1 MKTQTLMADPA
12 INTANARI
20 ADDAIHRRLFQRAA
34 EHVSCFRDRIAERPP
49 RPVIAAAELETLFA
63 GPTPEIG
70 ADPLQVIDALR
81 AAADPGLTGSAGPRF
96 FGWVIGAS
104 HPVGVAADML
114 TSGWG
119 QNAGSFS
126 TAPAAAMAEKVAS
139 RWLLDLLQLPRECSV
154 GFVTGATMANFVCLA
169 AARNAVLARV
179 GWNVELDGLASA
191 PPVRLFVGADAHV
204 TIFASLR
211 YLGFGERVT
220 QVPTDA
226 EGRMDADALGAAL
239 ARGVGPAIVI
249 AQAGQI
255 HTGAFDPFAEIAR
268 LSRQHGAWLHVD
280 GAFGLWA
287 RTVPELTDL
296 TEDLEHADSWSTD
309 GHKWLQ
315 LPYDSGFAIVRDRE
329 AHRRA
334 MSITASYLPIATDT
348 EYDPGAYVPE
358 LSRRARGFAVWA
370 QLRALGRQ
378 GITKLVSNHCA
389 LARRL
394 AARLSAEPGIHVLN
408 DVSLNQV
415 IVNFGLD
422 DCGNRDSLT
431 RATVARLQADGI
443 CLVGGAEFHG
453 RYVLRIS
460 VIAAPL
466 TESDVDRLAVAIMN
480 AWRHIEPRHAR
491 A

>member
-1 MKTQTLMADPA
+1 MRTQALVADRALDSGDMPA
-12 INTANARI
+12 AGG
-20 ADDAIHRRLFQRAA
+20 AIHRRLFERAA
-34 EHVSCFRDRIAERPP
+34 EHASRFRDRIGERPP
-49 RPVIAAAELETLFA
+49 RPVIAPAELEALFD
-63 GPTPEIG
+63 GPTPEVG
-70 ADPLQVIDALR
+70 AEPVQVIDALQ
-81 AAADPGLTGSAGPRF
+81 AAADPGLTGAAGPRF

-104 HPVGVAADML
+104 DPLGVAVDML
-114 TSGWG
+114 TSSWG
-119 QNAGSFS
+119 QNAGSFATS
-126 TAPAAAMAEKVAS
+126 PAAAMAEKVAS

-154 GFVTGATMANFVCLA
+154 GFVTGATMANFTCLA
-169 AARNAVLARV
+169 AARDAVLARV

-211 YLGFGERVT
+211 YLGFGARVT
-220 QVPTDA
+220 QIATDA
-226 EGRMDADALGAAL
+226 EGRMDASALAAAL
-239 ARGVGPAIVI
+239 AQGVGPAIVI

-255 HTGAFDPFAEIAR
+255 HTGAFDPFVPIAR
-268 LSRQHGAWLHVD
+268 LCRQHGAWLHVD

-287 RTVPELTDL
+287 RTVPELAGL
-296 TEDLEHADSWSTD
+296 TQGLELADSWSTD

-315 LPYDSGFAIVRDRE
+315 LPYDSGFAFVRDRE

-334 MSITASYLPIATDT
+334 MSISASYLPIATEA

-370 QLRALGRQ
+370 QLRGLGRQ
-378 GITKLVSNHCA
+378 GVAKLVRNHCV

-394 AARLSAEPGIHVLN
+394 AARLSGEAGIHILN
-408 DVSLNQV
+408 GVSLNQV

-422 DCGNRDSLT
+422 ACGNRDALT
-431 RATVARLQADGI
+431 RATVARLQADDI

-453 RYVLRIS
+453 RYVLRVS

-466 TESDVDRLAVAIMN
+466 TESDIDRLAVAIMN
-480 AWRHIEPRHAR
+480 AWRHITSTYA
-491 A
+491 